1 MTYLIKYGKRLLWTT
16 ISLIISILIIS
27 TLYYFNLISSNT
39 FKILEIIILLLN
51 IFISTYILGKK
62 TSKRGYLEG
71 IKFSLIIIILFLLLT
86 LLSSE
91 PLKLKSIIYYL
102 IIMITSVFGSMFGIN
117 RRNEK
122 E

>member
-16 ISLIISILIIS
+16 ISLLISMLIIS

-39 FKILEIIILLLN
+39 FKVLEIIILLLN
-51 IFISTYILGKK
+51 IFISTYILGKE

-71 IKFSLIIIILFLLLT
+71 IKFSFIIIILFILLT

-91 PLKLKSIIYYL
+91 PLKLRSIIYYL
-102 IIMITSVFGSMFGIN
+102 IIMITSIFGSMFGIN